1 MVLSLLLLLMG
12 VQDNSQIQ
20 SELSRVQQD
29 VQRLSS
35 ELGRTQAQLQS
46 ELRPMCSSES
56 RFQAGDLR
64 ITGTDSAI
72 TANLFGMVST
82 PSDSC
87 LPADIRLSA
96 TYFDPTGA
104 FVCSGTA
111 TIAQSGHVQNTLFQF
126 RPYELEVFLKW
137 WDGPTLKQ
145 QPLICRDYQGNELRN
160 PADSAI
166 SLRIYATIFPK
177 RGGLSTSEIQV
188 SLPRLP
194 RR

>member
-1 MVLSLLLLLMG
+1 MVASFLLLFLGL
-12 VQDNSQIQ
+12 QDNSQA
-20 SELSRVQQD
+20 ELNRLRQD

-35 ELGRTQAQLQS
+35 DLSRTQATLQN

-56 RFQAGDLR
+56 RLQAGDLR
-64 ITGTDSAI
+64 ITSADAPVR
-72 TANLFGMVST
+72 ANLFGMVSS
-82 PSDSC
+82 PSETC
-87 LPADIRLSA
+87 LPADVRISA
-96 TYFDPTGA
+96 TYFDSTGA
-104 FVCSGTA
+104 FVCSGTT
-111 TIAQSGHVQNTLFQF
+111 TIVQASNIQNTLFEF

-145 QPLICRDYQGNELRN
+145 QTLICRDYQGDEVRN
-160 PADSAI
+160 PADSSA